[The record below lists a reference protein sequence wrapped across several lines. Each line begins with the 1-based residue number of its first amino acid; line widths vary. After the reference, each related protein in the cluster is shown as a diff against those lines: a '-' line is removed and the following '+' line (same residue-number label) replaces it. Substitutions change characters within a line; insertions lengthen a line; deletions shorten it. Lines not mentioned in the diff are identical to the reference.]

1 MATVSFFC
9 TRCRRLTTFPAS
21 RRGAIVY
28 CPRCQQALIVPD
40 IPPSGSDGQD
50 GGNEGNGGGGGNG
63 ESWGNR
69 GDGGSRKSDGN
80 EENGAFAATASWS
93 EAGQNE
99 GASLNDE
106 RWESANWATPPRRFG
121 ATIASHL
128 TPGKE
133 RPENWRRVESREA
146 TNEQSGA
153 NGEFDDASLLA
164 RKEVSDAEFLRRL
177 RADAPSPNVAKPPV
191 APPVIGDA
199 TSQTSADASEG
210 GVSKFVWGAVGVL
223 TLGSA
228 FAVGAYWVGD
238 AKNSGGGD
246 ATSVKQGVAKDGVF
260 VEGALTYRTANGTSA
275 PDDGAFVFLFPSE
288 ERWDAPLAL
297 GDVSPQRP
305 TPPGFESV
313 VAELE
318 ARGARFAVA
327 DFEGR
332 FAFDDLEPGEYR
344 VLLVSRRVADD
355 WGNAN
360 VSALKEIERCV
371 VSPRL
376 LLGENR
382 FFWTKR
388 RFDRDAATLEK
399 SFGKAGATFS
409 NVE

>member
-40 IPPSGSDGQD
+40 IPTSGDDRQD
-50 GGNEGNGGGGGNG
+50 AEN
-63 ESWGNR
+63 S
-69 GDGGSRKSDGN
+69 
-80 EENGAFAATASWS
+80 ENGRDDAFAATAL
-93 EAGQNE
+93 EGETGQNE

-106 RWESANWATPPRRFG
+106 RRVENAEREKTPRRPG

-133 RPENWRRVESREA
+133 RPENWRRVEAGEA
-146 TNEQSGA
+146 NAWSGTSD
-153 NGEFDDASLLA
+153 ELDDASLLT
-164 RKEVSDAEFLRRL
+164 RTEVSDAEFLRRL
-177 RADAPSPNVAKPPV
+177 RADAAPQSVAKPLV
-191 APPVIGDA
+191 APPVL
-199 TSQTSADASEG
+199 TSPPETREGAD
-210 GVSKFVWGAVGVL
+210 VWKIPKFVWGAVGVA

-228 FAVGAYWVGD
+228 FVVGAFWRGN
-238 AKNSGGGD
+238 AKEDGVSV
-246 ATSVKQGVAKDGVF
+246 VKQQVARETVF
-260 VEGALTYRTANGTSA
+260 AEGALTYRTANGANA
-275 PDDGAFVFLFPSE
+275 PDDGAFVFLFPNA
-288 ERWDAPLAL
+288 ERFGAPIAL

-305 TPPGFESV
+305 NPPGFENV
-313 VAELE
+313 VAELK

-344 VLLVSRRVADD
+344 VLIVSRRVGDD
-355 WGNAN
+355 WSKAN
-360 VSALKEIERCV
+360 VAALKEIERYV

-376 LLGENR
+376 LLGQSR
-382 FFWTKR
+382 FFWTTR
-388 RFDRDAATLEK
+388 RFDGDSATLEK
-399 SFGKAGATFS
+399 SLGKAGAPFS

>member
-40 IPPSGSDGQD
+40 IPTTDDGQ
-50 GGNEGNGGGGGNG
+50 NG
-63 ESWGNR
+63 E
-69 GDGGSRKSDGN
+69 DGQ
-80 EENGAFAATASWS
+80 NGALEAFASFG

-99 GASLNDE
+99 NVELSGE
-106 RWESANWATPPRRFG
+106 KEEESANWEVPARRPG

-133 RPENWRRVESREA
+133 RPENWRRVEA
-146 TNEQSGA
+146 GTAGGWSGT
-153 NGEFDDASLLA
+153 GDESDDASALT
-164 RKEVSDAEFLRRL
+164 RTEVSDAEFLRRL
-177 RADAPSPNVAKPPV
+177 RSEPQMQVVEKHPV
-191 APPVIGDA
+191 APPVLR
-199 TSQTSADASEG
+199 SAPSETQENASAG
-210 GVSKFVWGAVGVL
+210 GIPKFVWGAVGVA

-228 FAVGAYWVGD
+228 FVVGAFWGGS
-238 AKNSGGGD
+238 AKND
-246 ATSVKQGVAKDGVF
+246 VRDDLTSANRSVAKDGVF
-260 VEGALTYRTANGTSA
+260 VDGALTYRTANGTNA
-275 PDDGAFVFLFPSE
+275 PDDGAFVFLFPTD
-288 ERWDAPLAL
+288 ERWNAPLAL

-305 TPPGFESV
+305 NPPGFEDV

-318 ARGARFAVA
+318 ARGGRFAVA

-344 VLLVSRRVADD
+344 VLLVSRRVGDD

-360 VSALKEIERCV
+360 PLALKEIERCV
-371 VSPRL
+371 VGPRL
-376 LLGENR
+376 LLGKSR
-382 FFWTKR
+382 FFWTTR

-399 SFGKAGATFS
+399 SFGKAGAPFS

>member
-40 IPPSGSDGQD
+40 IPTSEDGQ
-50 GGNEGNGGGGGNG
+50 NG
-63 ESWGNR
+63 EFGR
-69 GDGGSRKSDGN
+69 N
-80 EENGAFAATASWS
+80 E
-93 EAGQNE
+93 QD
-99 GASLNDE
+99 GASAASAFFDETGKNDNVAASGE
-106 RWESANWATPPRRFG
+106 REEESVNWEVPARRTG

-133 RPENWRRVESREA
+133 RPENWRRAEA
-146 TNEQSGA
+146 GTASGW
-153 NGEFDDASLLA
+153 GGTEDEIDDASLLA
-164 RKEVSDAEFLRRL
+164 RTEVSDAEFLRRL
-177 RADAPSPNVAKPPV
+177 RSEPQSQVVARPPV
-191 APPVIGDA
+191 APPVLRSA
-199 TSQTSADASEG
+199 TAETQENVGVG
-210 GVSKFVWGAVGVL
+210 GIPKFVWGAIGVA

-228 FAVGAYWVGD
+228 FVVGAFWGGSAKNNGVGD
-238 AKNSGGGD
+238 V
-246 ATSVKQGVAKDGVF
+246 TSVEKEVANDSVF
-260 VEGALTYRTANGTSA
+260 VEGALTYRTANGTNA
-275 PDDGAFVFLFPSE
+275 PDDGAFVFLFPTD
-288 ERWDAPLAL
+288 ERWSAPLAL

-305 TPPGFESV
+305 NSPGFEDV

-344 VLLVSRRVADD
+344 VLLVSRRVGDD

-360 VSALKEIERCV
+360 PTALKEIERCV
-371 VSPRL
+371 VGPRL
-376 LLGENR
+376 LLGQSR
-382 FFWTKR
+382 FFWTTR

-399 SFGKAGATFS
+399 SFGKAGAPFS

>member
-40 IPPSGSDGQD
+40 IPTTGGDEQNREDGEDEQD
-50 GGNEGNGGGGGNG
+50 GAL
-63 ESWGNR
+63 
-69 GDGGSRKSDGN
+69 
-80 EENGAFAATASWS
+80 GAFASWG

-99 GASLNDE
+99 SVELNGE
-106 RWESANWATPPRRFG
+106 RKEERVNWEVPARRFG

-128 TPGKE
+128 TPDKE
-133 RPENWRRVESREA
+133 RPENWRRVEAGTS
-146 TNEQSGA
+146 SGW
-153 NGEFDDASLLA
+153 GGTDDGIDDAALLA
-164 RKEVSDAEFLRRL
+164 RTEVSDAEFLRRL
-177 RADAPSPNVAKPPV
+177 RAEPKTQVVVKHPV
-191 APPVIGDA
+191 APPVLRSA
-199 TSQTSADASEG
+199 TSETQENAGVG
-210 GVSKFVWGAVGVL
+210 GIPKFVWGAVGVA

-228 FAVGAYWVGD
+228 FVVGAFWAGS
-238 AKNSGGGD
+238 AKDEERDGV
-246 ATSVKQGVAKDGVF
+246 TSVNKAVANESVF
-260 VEGALTYRTANGTSA
+260 VEGALTYRTANGTNA
-275 PDDGAFVFLFPSE
+275 PDDGAFVFLFPTD
-288 ERWDAPLAL
+288 ERWSAPLAL

-305 TPPGFESV
+305 NPPGFEDV

-332 FAFDDLEPGEYR
+332 FAFEDLEPGEYR
-344 VLLVSRRVADD
+344 VLLVSRRVGDD

-360 VSALKEIERCV
+360 PVVLKEIERCV
-371 VSPRL
+371 VGPRL
-376 LLGENR
+376 LLGQSR
-382 FFWTKR
+382 FFWTTR

-399 SFGKAGATFS
+399 SFGKADAPFS

>member
-40 IPPSGSDGQD
+40 IPTSGDDGEDAGNSED
-50 GGNEGNGGGGGNG
+50 G
-63 ESWGNR
+63 R
-69 GDGGSRKSDGN
+69 D
-80 EENGAFAATASWS
+80 GAFAATAL
-93 EAGQNE
+93 EGETGQDK
-99 GASLNDE
+99 GAPLNDE
-106 RWESANWATPPRRFG
+106 RRGENAEREETPRRVG

-133 RPENWRRVESREA
+133 RPENWRRVEA
-146 TNEQSGA
+146 GDANAWSGT
-153 NGEFDDASLLA
+153 NGELDDASLLT
-164 RKEVSDAEFLRRL
+164 RTEVSDAEFLRRL
-177 RADAPSPNVAKPPV
+177 RADAAPQRVAKPLV
-191 APPVIGDA
+191 APPVL
-199 TSQTSADASEG
+199 TSPTETRESAD
-210 GVSKFVWGAVGVL
+210 VWKIPKFVWGAVGVA

-228 FAVGAYWVGD
+228 LVVGAFWSGN
-238 AKNSGGGD
+238 AKNDVANG
-246 ATSVKQGVAKDGVF
+246 VKQQVVGETVF
-260 VEGALTYRTANGTSA
+260 AEGALTYRTANGANA
-275 PDDGAFVFLFPSE
+275 PDDGAFVFLFPNA
-288 ERWDAPLAL
+288 ERFGAPIAL

-305 TPPGFESV
+305 NPPGFENV

-344 VLLVSRRVADD
+344 VLIVSRRVGDD
-355 WGNAN
+355 WSKAN
-360 VSALKEIERCV
+360 VAALKEIEQFV

-376 LLGENR
+376 LLGQSR
-382 FFWTKR
+382 FFWTTR
-388 RFDRDAATLEK
+388 RFDRAAATLEK
-399 SFGKAGATFS
+399 SLGKAGAPFS

>member
-40 IPPSGSDGQD
+40 IPTAEDAQDGKDDENGQD
-50 GGNEGNGGGGGNG
+50 GATKKAACFGETGRDEGVDING
-63 ESWGNR
+63 ER
-69 GDGGSRKSDGN
+69 
-80 EENGAFAATASWS
+80 EERN
-93 EAGQNE
+93 
-99 GASLNDE
+99 
-106 RWESANWATPPRRFG
+106 ANWEIPARRSG

-133 RPENWRRVESREA
+133 RPENWRRVEAGTS
-146 TNEQSGA
+146 
-153 NGEFDDASLLA
+153 NGWGGTDGEIDGASLWA
-164 RKEVSDAEFLRRL
+164 RTEVSDVEFLRRL
-177 RADAPSPNVAKPPV
+177 RSEPQSQVVARPPV
-191 APPVIGDA
+191 APPVLRSA
-199 TSQTSADASEG
+199 TAETQENG
-210 GVSKFVWGAVGVL
+210 GAGGIPKFVWGAVGVA

-228 FAVGAYWVGD
+228 FVVGAFWGGS
-238 AKNSGGGD
+238 AKNDGRD
-246 ATSVKQGVAKDGVF
+246 DVTSANRSVASDGVF
-260 VEGALTYRTANGTSA
+260 VEGALTYRTANGTNA
-275 PDDGAFVFLFPSE
+275 PDDGAFVFLFPTD
-288 ERWDAPLAL
+288 ERWNAPLAL

-305 TPPGFESV
+305 NPPGFEDV

-332 FAFDDLEPGEYR
+332 FAFDDLESGEYR
-344 VLLVSRRVADD
+344 VLLVSRRVGDD

-360 VSALKEIERCV
+360 PVALKEIERCV
-371 VSPRL
+371 VGPRL
-376 LLGENR
+376 LLGKSR
-382 FFWTKR
+382 FFWTTR

-399 SFGKAGATFS
+399 SFGKEGAPFA

>member
-40 IPPSGSDGQD
+40 IPTSGDDRQDAENSEDGRD
-50 GGNEGNGGGGGNG
+50 
-63 ESWGNR
+63 
-69 GDGGSRKSDGN
+69 D
-80 EENGAFAATASWS
+80 AFAATAL
-93 EAGQNE
+93 EGETGQNE

-106 RWESANWATPPRRFG
+106 RRVENAEREKTPRRPG

-133 RPENWRRVESREA
+133 RPENWRRVEAGEA
-146 TNEQSGA
+146 NAWSGTSD
-153 NGEFDDASLLA
+153 ELDDESLLT
-164 RKEVSDAEFLRRL
+164 RTEVSDAEFLRRL
-177 RADAPSPNVAKPPV
+177 RADAAPQSVAKPLV
-191 APPVIGDA
+191 APPVL
-199 TSQTSADASEG
+199 TSPPETREGAD
-210 GVSKFVWGAVGVL
+210 VWKIPKFVWGAVGVA

-228 FAVGAYWVGD
+228 FVVGAFWGGN
-238 AKNSGGGD
+238 AKKND
-246 ATSVKQGVAKDGVF
+246 DVSVLKQQVAKETVF
-260 VEGALTYRTANGTSA
+260 AEGALTYRTANGANA
-275 PDDGAFVFLFPSE
+275 PDDGAFVFLFPNA
-288 ERWDAPLAL
+288 ERFGAPIAL

-305 TPPGFESV
+305 NPPGFENV
-313 VAELE
+313 VAELK

-344 VLLVSRRVADD
+344 VLIVSRRVGDD
-355 WGNAN
+355 WSKAN
-360 VSALKEIERCV
+360 VAALKEIERYV

-376 LLGENR
+376 LLGQSR
-382 FFWTKR
+382 FFWTTR
-388 RFDRDAATLEK
+388 RFDGDSATLEK
-399 SFGKAGATFS
+399 SLGKAGAPFS

>member
-40 IPPSGSDGQD
+40 IPATDDGQSGENGQDGQD
-50 GGNEGNGGGGGNG
+50 GALEG
-63 ESWGNR
+63 
-69 GDGGSRKSDGN
+69 
-80 EENGAFAATASWS
+80 AASFD
-93 EAGQNE
+93 EAGQNGSVE
-99 GASLNDE
+99 LSGE
-106 RWESANWATPPRRFG
+106 RKEESANWEVPARRPG

-133 RPENWRRVESREA
+133 RPENWRRVEA
-146 TNEQSGA
+146 GAASGW
-153 NGEFDDASLLA
+153 GGTGDESDDASPLT
-164 RKEVSDAEFLRRL
+164 RTEVSDAEFLRRL
-177 RADAPSPNVAKPPV
+177 RSEPKTQVVAKTPV
-191 APPVIGDA
+191 APPVLWDA
-199 TSQTSADASEG
+199 TSETQGSAGAG
-210 GVSKFVWGAVGVL
+210 GISKFVWGAVGVA

-228 FAVGAYWVGD
+228 FVVGAFLGGN
-238 AKNSGGGD
+238 AKNDGRD
-246 ATSVKQGVAKDGVF
+246 DVTSANRSVAKDGVF
-260 VEGALTYRTANGTSA
+260 VEGALTYRTATGTNA
-275 PDDGAFVFLFPSE
+275 PDDGAFVFLFPTD
-288 ERWDAPLAL
+288 ERWSAPLAL

-305 TPPGFESV
+305 NPPGFENV
-313 VAELE
+313 VADLE

-344 VLLVSRRVADD
+344 VLLVSRRVGDD

-360 VSALKEIERCV
+360 PVALKEIERCV
-371 VSPRL
+371 VGPRL
-376 LLGENR
+376 LLGKSR
-382 FFWTKR
+382 FFWTTR

-399 SFGKAGATFS
+399 SFGKAGAPFS

>member
-1 MATVSFFC
+1 MSTVSFFC

-40 IPPSGSDGQD
+40 IPTTDDGQNSED
-50 GGNEGNGGGGGNG
+50 GQE
-63 ESWGNR
+63 R
-69 GDGGSRKSDGN
+69 QVDAL
-80 EENGAFAATASWS
+80 GAFASFS

-99 GASLNDE
+99 LVELSGARE
-106 RWESANWATPPRRFG
+106 EESANWEVPSRRPG

-133 RPENWRRVESREA
+133 RPENWRRVEAETA
-146 TNEQSGA
+146 NAWDGTNDESD
-153 NGEFDDASLLA
+153 NASLLT
-164 RKEVSDAEFLRRL
+164 RTEVSDAEFLRRL
-177 RADAPSPNVAKPPV
+177 RSEPRTQRAANPPL
-191 APPVIGDA
+191 APPVL
-199 TSQTSADASEG
+199 SSAPSETQENAGAG
-210 GVSKFVWGAVGVL
+210 GIPKFVWGAVGVA

-228 FAVGAYWVGD
+228 FVVGAFWGWNS
-238 AKNSGGGD
+238 KNEKE
-246 ATSVKQGVAKDGVF
+246 SVDKQGVVGETVF
-260 VEGALTYRTANGTSA
+260 VEGALTYRTANGTNA
-275 PDDGAFVFLFPSE
+275 PDDGAFVFLFPTD
-288 ERWDAPLAL
+288 ERWNAPLAL

-305 TPPGFESV
+305 NPPGFEDV

-318 ARGARFAVA
+318 ARGGRFAVA

-344 VLLVSRRVADD
+344 VLLVSRRVGDD

-360 VSALKEIERCV
+360 PVALKEIERYV
-371 VSPRL
+371 VGPRL
-376 LLGENR
+376 LLGQSR
-382 FFWTKR
+382 FFWTTR

-399 SFGKAGATFS
+399 SFGKAGAPFS

>member
-40 IPPSGSDGQD
+40 IPTSEDEQ
-50 GGNEGNGGGGGNG
+50 NG
-63 ESWGNR
+63 ENR
-69 GDGGSRKSDGN
+69 KDEEAREVRRENAVGADAPTGETGRSEVGSA
-80 EENGAFAATASWS
+80 NGAK
-93 EAGQNE
+93 EEDGV
-99 GASLNDE
+99 
-106 RWESANWATPPRRFG
+106 NWAVSARRSG
-121 ATIASHL
+121 ATVASHL

-133 RPENWRRVESREA
+133 RPENWRRVEA
-146 TNEQSGA
+146 GGTAVGGGTN
-153 NGEFDDASLLA
+153 DDDDAASLLE

-177 RADAPSPNVAKPPV
+177 RSEPRTQVVANPPV
-191 APPVIGDA
+191 APPVLWDA
-199 TSQTSADASEG
+199 ASERQESAGAG
-210 GVSKFVWGAVGVL
+210 GIPKFVWAAVGVAS
-223 TLGSA
+223 LGSA
-228 FAVGAYWVGD
+228 FVVGAFWAGN
-238 AKNSGGGD
+238 AKNVEKGD
-246 ATSVKQGVAKDGVF
+246 LTSDNARVAKDGVF
-260 VEGALTYRTANGTSA
+260 VEGALTYRTASGVNA
-275 PDDGAFVFLFPSE
+275 PDDGAFVFLFPTAE
-288 ERWDAPLAL
+288 DWKTPVAL

-305 TPPGFESV
+305 NSPGFENA
-313 VAELE
+313 VADLE

-344 VLLVSRRVADD
+344 VLLVSRRVGDD

-360 VSALKEIERCV
+360 PAALKEIERCV

-376 LLGENR
+376 LLGQSR
-382 FFWTKR
+382 FFWTTR

-399 SFGKAGATFS
+399 SFGKAGSPFS

>member
-40 IPPSGSDGQD
+40 ILTAEDAQDGKDGENGQD
-50 GGNEGNGGGGGNG
+50 GATKKVASFG
-63 ESWGNR
+63 ETGQDKGVELSGER
-69 GDGGSRKSDGN
+69 EKDG
-80 EENGAFAATASWS
+80 
-93 EAGQNE
+93 
-99 GASLNDE
+99 
-106 RWESANWATPPRRFG
+106 ANWEISARRFG

-133 RPENWRRVESREA
+133 RPENWRRVEA
-146 TNEQSGA
+146 GPASGW
-153 NGEFDDASLLA
+153 GGTEDEIDVASPLT
-164 RKEVSDAEFLRRL
+164 RTEVSDAEFLRRL
-177 RADAPSPNVAKPPV
+177 RAEPQTQAVANPPV
-191 APPVIGDA
+191 APPVLWGA
-199 TSQTSADASEG
+199 TSETQGNAGVG
-210 GVSKFVWGAVGVL
+210 GIPKLVWGAVGVA

-228 FAVGAYWVGD
+228 FVVGAFWGGN
-238 AKNSGGGD
+238 AKNDGD
-246 ATSVKQGVAKDGVF
+246 VDVKKQAVASEAVF
-260 VEGALTYRTANGTSA
+260 VEGALTYRTANGTNA
-275 PDDGAFVFLFPSE
+275 PDDGAFVFFFPTD
-288 ERWDAPLAL
+288 ERWNAPLAL

-305 TPPGFESV
+305 NPPGFEDV

-344 VLLVSRRVADD
+344 VLLVSRRVGDD

-360 VSALKEIERCV
+360 PAALKEIERCV
-371 VSPRL
+371 VGPRL
-376 LLGENR
+376 LLGQSR
-382 FFWTKR
+382 FFWTTR

-399 SFGKAGATFS
+399 SFGKAGAPFS